1 MNDYKKSEKVEK
13 ELKLKQEKEAKTTE
27 EAKKAAEEIP
37 KAKKTVEEKTKAA
50 SEQRK
55 ESQSTLDAAAEVKKS
70 LQLQHKNA
78 ATAAEKEHAEHL
90 IKKIEAKQEKENEA
104 IRRKEMEVT
113 NAKNNELAATVKATQ
128 LNKTAE
134 AEKKANLAAKKEI
147 EEAKIAAEKVA
158 KEEVE
163 KQESL
168 KKLQEK
174 NEQDG
179 EDAYKK
185 LLDSVPK
192 GSSLAEQ
199 SEQTPDHVYELAASI
214 IEQNPKY
221 GVAEASMIGQDELV
235 ARHEVIR
242 IDKNITAEAVPTKSV
257 KAKVQAAVKNVSEKA
272 APATAKSADSADD
285 FDNI

>member
-1 MNDYKKSEKVEK
+1 
-13 ELKLKQEKEAKTTE
+13 
-27 EAKKAAEEIP
+27 
-37 KAKKTVEEKTKAA
+37 
-50 SEQRK
+50 
-55 ESQSTLDAAAEVKKS
+55 
-70 LQLQHKNA
+70 
-78 ATAAEKEHAEHL
+78 
-90 IKKIEAKQEKENEA
+90 
-104 IRRKEMEVT
+104 MEVT
-113 NAKNNELAATVKATQ
+113 NAKNNEVAATVKATQ

-214 IEQNPKY
+214 IEQSPKY
-221 GVAEASMIGQDELV
+221 GVAESSTIGQDELV